1 MMLRLLSSLLLVALA
16 SGCGRPSYQPSSR
29 VVNGEDAAP
38 YSWPWQV
45 SLQYEKS
52 GAFHHTCGGSLIAP
66 DWVMTAGHCISSSLT
81 YQVVLGEYNRAE
93 EEGSEQVIPINA
105 GDLFVHP
112 LWNPNCVACGLLRYV
127 ERKGD
132 PRYDDSSDKQAEED
146 PEQGFLKGGP
156 QAISIAWELVGNLN
170 NDIALI
176 KLSRSAQLGGAV
188 QLACLPPAGDILPNG
203 APCYISGWGRLHT
216 GGPLPDKL
224 QQALL
229 PVVDYDHCSR
239 LDWWGSSVKK
249 TMVCAGG
256 DILSGCNGDSGGPL
270 NCPTADG
277 SWQVHGV
284 TSFVSAFGCNT
295 LKKPTV
301 FTRVSAFNDWIEE
314 VMSSH

>member
-1 MMLRLLSSLLLVALA
+1 ICTVHTTYKPPMSALTGG
-16 SGCGRPSYQPSSR
+16 SDHLGSFLPCH
-29 VVNGEDAAP
+29 
-38 YSWPWQV
+38 QV
-45 SLQYEKS
+45 SLQYEKN

-112 LWNPNCVACGLLRYV
+112 LWNSNCVACG
-127 ERKGD
+127 
-132 PRYDDSSDKQAEED
+132 
-146 PEQGFLKGGP
+146 
-156 QAISIAWELVGNLN
+156 

-176 KLSRSAQLGGAV
+176 KLSRSAQLGDAV
-188 QLACLPPAGDILPNG
+188 QLACLPPAGEILPNG
-203 APCYISGWGRLHT
+203 APCYISGWGRLYT

-229 PVVDYDHCSR
+229 PVVDYEHCSK
-239 LDWWGSSVKK
+239 LDWWGISVKK

-270 NCPTADG
+270 NCPTGDG

-295 LKKPTV
+295 IKKPTV

-314 VMSSH
+314 VSEIGQAGGCPHAGAG

>member
-112 LWNPNCVACGLLRYV
+112 LWNPNCVACG
-127 ERKGD
+127 
-132 PRYDDSSDKQAEED
+132 
-146 PEQGFLKGGP
+146 
-156 QAISIAWELVGNLN
+156 

-176 KLSRSAQLGGAV
+176 KLSRSAQLGGTV

-216 GGPLPDKL
+216 GGPLLGPQPGAPLPFLQEIHNNEALAKLFPDSSQYFHL
-224 QQALL
+224 EFRAIRDCGPEGRRGPPRTSQLGRQ
-229 PVVDYDHCSR
+229 SR
-239 LDWWGSSVKK
+239 DWNPGLSTPSTPSVR
-249 TMVCAGG
+249 GNFQG
-256 DILSGCNGDSGGPL
+256 R
-270 NCPTADG
+270 
-277 SWQVHGV
+277 
-284 TSFVSAFGCNT
+284 F
-295 LKKPTV
+295 
-301 FTRVSAFNDWIEE
+301 
-314 VMSSH
+314 